1 MSKEV
6 ALAFFEVVD
15 KSPDLQRQIKP
26 LDEHESP
33 DNIKKF
39 LEIASKA
46 GYTFTVDDLSAAAK
60 VRAGKQV
67 QSGELS
73 EEDLEKVAGG
83 MWCVC
88 TGCCVTSI
96 RIG

>member
-1 MSKEV
+1 MSKET
-6 ALAFFEVVD
+6 ALAFFGAVD
-15 KSPDLQRQIKP
+15 QSKDLQRQIKP
-26 LDEHESP
+26 LDENESP

-39 LEIASKA
+39 LEIAAKA
-46 GYTFTVDDLSAAAK
+46 GYVFTVDDLSAAAK
-60 VRAGKQV
+60 TRAEQRV

-88 TGCCVTSI
+88 TGCCITSI
-96 RIG
+96 KIG

>member
-1 MSKEV
+1 MSTET
-6 ALAFFEVVD
+6 ALAFFAAVD
-15 KSPDLQRQIKP
+15 KSPELARQIKP
-26 LDEHESP
+26 LDENESP

-39 LEIASKA
+39 IEIASKA
-46 GYTFTVDDLSAAAK
+46 GYTFTVDDLGAAAK
-60 VRAGKQV
+60 KRAESQV
-67 QSGELS
+67 SSSELS

-88 TGCCVTSI
+88 TGCCITSI